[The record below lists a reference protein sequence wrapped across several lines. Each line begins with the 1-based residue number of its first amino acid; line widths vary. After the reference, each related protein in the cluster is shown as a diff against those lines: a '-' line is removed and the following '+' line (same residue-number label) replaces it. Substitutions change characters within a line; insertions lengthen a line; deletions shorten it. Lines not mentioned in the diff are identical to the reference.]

1 VDNLPKQY
9 ASKRLACDNGA
20 IAIRKLT
27 RIMVT
32 VRAMQKPN
40 IKPDMM
46 NLWPRLRLIWKMVI
60 CPAAASMN
68 KNRKTADMGTSTPT
82 VGTPPTAA
90 VVGAY
95 GG

>member
-1 VDNLPKQY
+1 M
-9 ASKRLACDNGA
+9 RLAYDNGVMV
-20 IAIRKLT
+20 IRKLT
-27 RIMVT
+27 RIIVT

-60 CPAAASMN
+60 WPAAASIN
-68 KNRKTADMGTSTPT
+68 KNRKTADMGTSTPK

-90 VVGAY
+90 VVGGY